1 MPSHPYCV
9 KEVLSVIRRSRSH
22 VLVRVIPIDIHV
34 RDRVDSQQRR
44 PLVVDSFQ
52 KHMV

>member
-9 KEVLSVIRRSRSH
+9 KEVLSVIRRSH
-22 VLVRVIPIDIHV
+22 VLARVIPIDIHV
-34 RDRVDSQQRR
+34 LGRVDSQQRK